1 MNIRTLPFVL
11 AIALTPA
18 ALAAETIDGTSQES
32 YESSLREFVQDLDDL
47 EKELFAGALIRL
59 ILDRYPPAT
68 GSEGFARLAFIE
80 PAMNAAPRL
89 LDGVT
94 FDELRTEMDAV
105 AAEAGAR
112 AGDEERASEA
122 RRQAEAEAE
131 AEAAAERQQLE
142 EALAGAQAD
151 PGSGAIADP
160 LAEALAGGL
169 AGQEPSSLLGA
180 DVTPRRGESR
190 AEKAQACLQENV
202 QLQGARIE
210 QDTFGSTIAFTAHND
225 LEWALSGIRVQ
236 LVVATE
242 GRSVPWEESTHA
254 ISIPGGIEPGETREM
269 AFNTRLPNAT
279 PNDAQARLTVL
290 DVADA
295 DKRQLVQD
303 ARVSGWS
310 ADRSERICGEDEA
323 EVVAIPAD
331 PAIEEIAETVASCWN
346 IGALSM
352 EASGMEFDVGFEL
365 AGDGKPVI
373 DSTSLVE
380 YRGGSEEAGQQG
392 YEVARRAILLCGRN
406 GLDVDHA
413 GPVVLTFDGDGVQP
427 AGR

>member
-59 ILDRYPPAT
+59 ILDRYSPAT

-112 AGDEERASEA
+112 AGDEERAPEA
-122 RRQAEAEAE
+122 RRQAEAE

-151 PGSGAIADP
+151 PVSGALADP

-169 AGQEPSSLLGA
+169 AGQEPSSLLDA

-236 LVVATE
+236 LVVVTE
-242 GRSVPWEESTHA
+242 GRSVAWEESTHA
-254 ISIPGGIEPGETREM
+254 ISIPGGIEPGETRDL
-269 AFNTRLPNAT
+269 AFTAMLPNAT
-279 PNDAQARLTVL
+279 PNDAQARVTVL

-303 ARVSGWS
+303 TRVSGWS
-310 ADRSERICGEDEA
+310 ADRSERICGDEEP
-323 EVVAIPAD
+323 EVAATPAD

-346 IGALSM
+346 IGALST
-352 EASGMEFDVGFEL
+352 EASAMEFDVGFEL
-365 AGDGKPVI
+365 AGDGKPVS

-380 YRGGSEEAGQQG
+380 FRGGSEEAGRQG
-392 YEVARRAILLCGRN
+392 YEVARRAVLMCGRN
-406 GLDVDHA
+406 GIDVDHA
-413 GPVVLTFDGDGVQP
+413 GPVVLTFDGDGVRP